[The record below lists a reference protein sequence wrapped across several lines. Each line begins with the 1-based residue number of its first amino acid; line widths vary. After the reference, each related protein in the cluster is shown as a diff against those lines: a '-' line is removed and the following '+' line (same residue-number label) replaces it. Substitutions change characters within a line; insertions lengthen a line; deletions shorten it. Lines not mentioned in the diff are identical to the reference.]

1 MGEVEEQG
9 RGPQVVGVNQTKG
22 LRKNNSLVYGWR
34 DGVIPTRQMRVLGEA
49 EGSHLL
55 LGDLDARRVLG
66 VEPVAHD
73 GEAGLGGGGGD
84 AVENGLE

>member
-1 MGEVEEQG
+1 MAVLSQRLVGTG
-9 RGPQVVGVNQTKG
+9 RTDRRKG

-34 DGVIPTRQMRVLGEA
+34 DGVIPTRQMRVLGEV

-55 LGDLDARRVLG
+55 LGDLDAGRVLG

>member
-1 MGEVEEQG
+1 MTYAHAQLQNLQTWVSRG
-9 RGPQVVGVNQTKG
+9 RKG

-73 GEAGLGGGGGD
+73 GEAGLGGGGD

>member
-1 MGEVEEQG
+1 
-9 RGPQVVGVNQTKG
+9 
-22 LRKNNSLVYGWR
+22 
-34 DGVIPTRQMRVLGEA
+34 MRVLGEA

-55 LGDLDARRVLG
+55 LGDLDAGRVLG

-73 GEAGLGGGGGD
+73 GEAGLGGGGD

>member
-1 MGEVEEQG
+1 MTYAHAQLQNLQTWVSRG
-9 RGPQVVGVNQTKG
+9 RKG

-55 LGDLDARRVLG
+55 LGDLDAGRVLG

-73 GEAGLGGGGGD
+73 GEAGLGGGGD